1 MPTSALCCYVG
12 VRQQIRFGVF
22 CWRLLPEPGSLK
34 KLVACS
40 QEELYS
46 YVTVADEQLFKGKQT
61 ETVEEA

>member
-1 MPTSALCCYVG
+1 MPSTY
-12 VRQQIRFGVF
+12 
-22 CWRLLPEPGSLK
+22 
-34 KLVACS
+34 ACRAYCP

>member
-1 MPTSALCCYVG
+1 M
-12 VRQQIRFGVF
+12 R
-22 CWRLLPEPGSLK
+22 
-34 KLVACS
+34 ACS